1 VECLIKQQQ
10 EVVVARESMPLNVT
24 ELGLDEVVIESCV
37 WQAVFEGGT
46 SLGDVYQGLVEGGL
60 DQAVAEFLAD
70 QTNEPGKWAFP
81 GISHAD
87 GYEAYQV
94 RHRARP

>member
-1 VECLIKQQQ
+1 MILRWLFQ
-10 EVVVARESMPLNVT
+10 
-24 ELGLDEVVIESCV
+24 G
-37 WQAVFEGGT
+37 VFDDGT

-60 DQAVAEFLAD
+60 HKAVAEFLSD
-70 QTNEPGKWAFP
+70 QTSEPSCWAFP

-94 RHRARP
+94 RPKC